1 MKQGVLHFERG
12 GQMISRRGAPVL
24 VVCSRPKFCQRLEE
38 VLVSHGFNA
47 ESTTEM
53 WLAFKRLLRQP
64 YSALICEA
72 ETAALPGT
80 VLASRVRRI
89 LPDLPILL
97 LCSTPDEWLS
107 DEVRDLDITLVPSAC
122 EGDLPERAIGALER
136 RYERM
141 AWGEGYGF
149 TEAHTGG

>member
-1 MKQGVLHFERG
+1 MTNPSAG
-12 GQMISRRGAPVL
+12 PVL
-24 VVCSRPKFCQRLEE
+24 VVCARPKFCQRLEE
-38 VLVSHGFNA
+38 GLAPHGFNV

-53 WLAFKRLLRQP
+53 RIAFKRLLRQP

-97 LCSTPDEWLS
+97 LCTSPDEWLS
-107 DEVRDLDITLVPSAC
+107 AEVRDLDITLVSSAC
-122 EGDLPERAIGALER
+122 EGDLPERVTNALAR
-136 RYERM
+136 RCERM
-141 AWGEGYGF
+141 PWGEGYGF
-149 TEAHTGG
+149 VETHTGG